1 MAFSEGVS
9 FSCFFLL
16 AVNYYPIII
25 FWFAEKPRLVC
36 ENLVIVI
43 VKRDNSQ
50 MGPPGVLTSSA
61 EYKSFR
67 ASVSF

>member
-1 MAFSEGVS
+1 M
-9 FSCFFLL
+9 
-16 AVNYYPIII
+16 NNYPIII
-25 FWFAEKPRLVC
+25 FWFAENPRKLC
-36 ENLVIVI
+36 ENFVIVI
-43 VKRDNSQ
+43 VKRDKSQ